1 MKTDPLR
8 EQLLSLP
15 DLPPPDTLWPKLRRL
30 QHQRVARRRFLSGSG
45 LTALALSL
53 GLLLSGNLPPQPID
67 RGASQAKA
75 TRRLDPDGRLQAVD
89 RALQAAYARDAS
101 DAELTPL
108 WDIRHRLAATSNAN
122 PTQRELP

>member
-30 QHQRVARRRFLSGSG
+30 QRQRVVRRRFLAGSG
-45 LTALALSL
+45 LAALGLSV
-53 GLLLSGNLPPQPID
+53 GLLLSGNLPPHPVD
-67 RGASQAKA
+67 RGASQAQA
-75 TRRLDPDGRLQAVD
+75 TRRPDPDGRLQAVD

-101 DAELTPL
+101 DAELAPL
-108 WDIRHRLAATSNAN
+108 WDIRHRLAATSNTN
-122 PTQRELP
+122 PTQRELL